1 VPAGELVGRAAD
13 IEVLELALG
22 RLRRGYGSALVVLG
36 EPGIGKTRFLSEIR
50 SRAGLGEVVLS
61 GSASE
66 YEAAIPY
73 GVFVAALDDY
83 LQTVDPELLDSLD
96 DDVHLALAEMLP
108 SYPVSRTPT
117 TPRPL
122 DPRYQAHRAM
132 RALLQRL
139 ATSKPHIIVLDD
151 LHWADAATIGTVGA
165 LLRRPPSGPV
175 LALLATRTR
184 QAPTLMLS
192 AVDDAVRS
200 GTADRLDLVP
210 LTEDESRQ
218 LLTPDFSDEQATALH
233 AASRGNP
240 FYIEQLARITTTT
253 QPGAIDIAVSG
264 GSADDLP
271 PLVAAALT
279 GEIDTLTPEARHFLQ
294 GAAVTGDPF
303 EAELATTTA
312 GLVDAAVADA
322 LDELLERDLIRHTD
336 VPRRFRFRH
345 PLLRR
350 AVYETTPGGWR
361 LAAHERCAAAL
372 AARGASA
379 LVLAGHF
386 EHAGRHGDQ
395 HAVDILTQAGTD
407 LAARAPIDAARY
419 LSAALRL
426 APPDQTVKLGTQLA
440 RAYASGGRFADAH
453 RVCTDTLT
461 DVARDDVDA
470 YLQLAGL
477 GADMENM
484 LGRHTEAHARLTT
497 ALARLPAS
505 PTPHG
510 INLLTQL
517 SVDSFY
523 TFDLR
528 AMGSWARRAWGAA
541 TVLSDNLKVVQTASL
556 CATAAALDG
565 QSDEARAIRAEV
577 REVADSLTDDDVARE
592 PNYFSV
598 LAVAEYYLDL
608 YQSASAHAERGL
620 AVARSVGRGE
630 LIPVLYWTGVIRAAQ
645 GQLVRALS
653 VLDTAV
659 EIARIAEHDTGV
671 AWNLSARSLAA
682 SAVGDLSGALA
693 AAQEAVALTR
703 ANSSNL
709 PAVMATLANASVLF
723 DAGIPDQAL
732 AQIEAC
738 RGGQGPSS
746 LPARWQPNAYELTT
760 RCNIELTRPDEAA
773 RCAAL
778 AGQAAEHLDLPTAS
792 AAADRA
798 TAVVALALDDPDTA
812 YEHAQRALD
821 ALGPLGAALEAE
833 RTRLLVGQALA
844 AIGRTAEAIE
854 QLNTAASRSDAAS
867 AHLLRHQAEREMR
880 KLGRRR
886 HRRSAP
892 APHDGTA
899 FATLTGREREIA
911 DLVADGKTYPQ
922 IAAELYIS
930 IKTVETH
937 LRNVFHKL
945 HVRSRLELA
954 RLADAEDVS
963 SSAEV

>member
-1 VPAGELVGRAAD
+1 MPAGELVGRATD
-13 IEVLELALG
+13 IEALELALG
-22 RLRRGYGSALVVLG
+22 RLRRGYGSTLVVLG
-36 EPGIGKTRFLSEIR
+36 EPGIGKTRFLAEIR

-61 GSASE
+61 GGASE

-73 GVFVAALDDY
+73 GVFVDALDDY
-83 LQTVDPELLDSLD
+83 LQTIDPELLDGLD
-96 DDVHLALAEMLP
+96 DDIHLALAEMLP
-108 SYPVSRTPT
+108 SYPVVRASS
-117 TPRPL
+117 TPRPP

-139 ATSKPHIIVLDD
+139 ATSKPHIVVLDD
-151 LHWADAATIGTVGA
+151 LHWADAATIATVGA
-165 LLRRPPSGPV
+165 LLRRPLSGP
-175 LALLATRTR
+175 LLAVFAARTR
-184 QAPTLMLS
+184 QAPPLMLS
-192 AVDDAVRS
+192 DVDQAVHRGD
-200 GTADRLDLVP
+200 ADRLDLVR

-218 LLTPDFSDEQATALH
+218 LLAPDFSDEQASALH
-233 AASRGNP
+233 IASGGNP
-240 FYIEQLARITTTT
+240 FYLEQLARITTPSQGT
-253 QPGAIDIAVSG
+253 IDIDVSG
-264 GSADDLP
+264 RSGDDLP

-279 GEIDTLTPEARHFLQ
+279 GEIATLSSQARQFLQ

-303 EAELATTTA
+303 EAELATNTA
-312 GLVDAAVADA
+312 GLEDAAVGDA

-361 LAAHERCAAAL
+361 LAAHERCAEAL
-372 AARGASA
+372 AVRGASA

-395 HAVDILTQAGTD
+395 HAVDILAKAGED
-407 LAARAPIDAARY
+407 LATRAPIDAARY
-419 LSAALRL
+419 LTAALRL
-426 APPDQTVKLGTQLA
+426 APPDQTVKLGTRLA

-453 RVCTDTLT
+453 QVCTDTLT
-461 DVARDDVDA
+461 NVAPDDVDA
-470 YLQLAGL
+470 YLQLASL

-484 LGRHTEAHARLTT
+484 LGRHTEAHARLTA

-528 AMGSWARRAWGAA
+528 AMGSWARRAWDAA
-541 TVLSDNLKVVQTASL
+541 AVLSDNLKVIQTASL
-556 CATAAALDG
+556 CATAAVLDG
-565 QSDEARAIRAEV
+565 RSDEARTIRAEV
-577 REVADSLTDDDVARE
+577 CKLADSLTDDDVAKE

-630 LIPVLYWTGVIRAAQ
+630 LIPVLYWTGVIRAAH
-645 GQLVRALS
+645 GQLDRALS

-682 SAVGDLSGALA
+682 SAAGDLNGALA
-693 AAQEAVALTR
+693 AAQEAVELTR
-703 ANSSNL
+703 ANSANL
-709 PAVMATLANASVLF
+709 PAVMAALANAAVLF

-732 AQIEAC
+732 EQIEGC

-746 LPARWQPNAYELTT
+746 LPLRWQPNAYELTT
-760 RCNIELTRPDEAA
+760 RCNIELNRHDQAA
-773 RCAAL
+773 RCAAD
-778 AGQAAEHLDLPTAS
+778 ARRAADHLDTPTTS

-798 TAVVALALDDPDTA
+798 AAVVALALDDLDTA
-812 YEHAQRALD
+812 YEHARRALD
-821 ALGPLGAALEAE
+821 TLEPTCAALETE
-833 RTRLLVGQALA
+833 RTRLLLGQALA
-844 AIGRTAEAIE
+844 ALGRKAEAIE
-854 QLNTAASRSDAAS
+854 QLGAVATWSDTAS
-867 AHLLRHQAEREMR
+867 ARLLRDQTEREMR
-880 KLGRRR
+880 RLGHRR

-892 APHDGTA
+892 ARHDGTA

-911 DLVADGKTYPQ
+911 VLVAHGKTNPQ

-937 LRNVFHKL
+937 IRNVFHKL

-954 RLADAEDVS
+954 RLTDTEQTSSRAE
-963 SSAEV
+963 A